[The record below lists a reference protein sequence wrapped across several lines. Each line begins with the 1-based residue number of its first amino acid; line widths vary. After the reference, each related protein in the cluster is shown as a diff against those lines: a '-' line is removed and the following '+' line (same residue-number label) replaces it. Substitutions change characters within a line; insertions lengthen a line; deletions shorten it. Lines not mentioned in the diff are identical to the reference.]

1 MKKIFFAAAA
11 MLMLFSCKEKE
22 MPVTPEEKPD
32 AIEITPESKTFGEE
46 GGSVDVIV
54 TSTGEWTLSAAENYD
69 WVEVSATE
77 GVDGDIV
84 KFTVAENFDADKKGD
99 FEFVCGEAKAAFTVF
114 SYAGELPHI
123 YLDSDADLTFDY
135 KEHTSVE
142 ILVSSD
148 ETNYRDLEIEVSEGA
163 EEWLVYRAALPGD
176 TELSA
181 KIYFDVT
188 ALEGLADREAV
199 VTISAPGI
207 NDVLTVNVLQLA
219 KHVLYTDKANYTAAI
234 EGETII
240 VPLYTNVEYEITME
254 GAGDWLTVGEATA
267 EGIPFTAAA
276 LADGKRSATVT
287 FTQTDAAEGEE
298 VLSATITITQVNA
311 LITWA
316 ADMTGNRLFPK
327 WENGGPGVCKSF
339 TLETLVKFDDFNK
352 ASGGIFTIMG
362 IEGKFLLRMGD
373 VGNPLTN
380 LQIATCA
387 GNYNVPYSCEANR
400 WYHIAVVWEER
411 IAYVYFDGELVG
423 TSQQFPETTYV
434 GWPLWQSVPVDP
446 DLSPAWSYEP
456 DGNRVFWMGYSYDAN
471 RDLHGLMT
479 EIRIWNKALTADE
492 INAPNHFY
500 TVDPNSEGLFSYWK
514 FVEGQGSTVAD
525 ATGKGN
531 PLHGEVD
538 ITKQSNGDNCGPEG
552 IDWVEVALP
561 DR

>member
-1 MKKIFFAAAA
+1 
-11 MLMLFSCKEKE
+11 

-339 TLETLVKFDDFNK
+339 TLETLVKFDDFDK

-380 LQIATCA
+380 LQIATAA

-434 GWPLWQSVPVDP
+434 GWPLWQYVPVDP

>member
-1 MKKIFFAAAA
+1 
-11 MLMLFSCKEKE
+11 

-181 KIYFDVT
+181 RIYFDVT
-188 ALEGLADREAV
+188 ALEGLADRDAV
-199 VTISAPGI
+199 VTISAPGV

-298 VLSATITITQVNA
+298 PLYATIKITQVNA

-327 WENGGPGVCKSF
+327 WDGPNGGIAANNDLHEV
-339 TLETLVKFDDFNK
+339 TLECMVKFDDFNK
-352 ASGGIFTIMG
+352 ASGGIYTIMG
-362 IEGKFLLRMGD
+362 IEGYFLLRMGD

-400 WYHIAVVWEER
+400 WYHLAVVWKER

-423 TSQQFPETTYV
+423 TSNQFPERTYV
-434 GWPLWQSVPVDP
+434 QWPLYSYVYLDP
-446 DLSPAWSYEP
+446 LALSPTWSYEP
-456 DGNRVFWMGYSYDAN
+456 DGNRAFWMGYSYDAN
-471 RDLHGLMT
+471 RDIHGQMT
-479 EIRIWNKALTADE
+479 EIRLWNKALTADE

-514 FVEGQGSTVAD
+514 FTEGEGATIAD
-525 ATGKGN
+525 KTANGN
-531 PLHGEVD
+531 TLYGEVD

-552 IDWVEVALP
+552 IEWVEVALP

>member
-22 MPVTPEEKPD
+22 MPVTPEEKSD

-114 SYAGELPHI
+114 SYAGDLPHI
-123 YLDSDADLTFDY
+123 YLDSDADLTFDD
-135 KEHTSVE
+135 KEHSLE

-163 EEWLVYRAALPGD
+163 EEWLVYRVALPGD

-181 KIYFDVT
+181 KINFDVT
-188 ALEGLADREAV
+188 ALEGLADRDAV
-199 VTISAPGI
+199 VTITAPGI

-254 GAGDWLTVGEATA
+254 GAEGWLTVDEATA
-267 EGIPFTAAA
+267 EGIPFTATA
-276 LADGKRSATVT
+276 LEGEKRSATVT
-287 FTQTDAAEGEE
+287 FTQTDAAEGED
-298 VLSATITITQVNA
+298 VLYATITITQVGV
-311 LITWA
+311 LINWA

-339 TLETLVKFDDFNK
+339 TLETLVKFDDFDK
-352 ASGGIFTIMG
+352 ATGGIYTIMG
-362 IEGKFLLRMGD
+362 IEGKFLLRTGD

-380 LQIATCA
+380 LQIATAA
-387 GNYNVPYSCEANR
+387 GNYNVPYSFEANR

-411 IAYVYFDGELVG
+411 IAYVYFDGEHVG

-434 GWPLWQSVPVDP
+434 GWPLWQDVPVDP

-456 DGNRVFWMGYSYDAN
+456 DGTRVFWMGYSYDAN

-514 FVEGQGSTVAD
+514 FVEGEGSTIAD

-538 ITKQSNGDNCGPEG
+538 ITKQSNGDNNGPEG
-552 IDWVEVALP
+552 IEWVEVALP

>member
-1 MKKIFFAAAA
+1 
-11 MLMLFSCKEKE
+11 

-114 SYAGELPHI
+114 SYAGNLPHI
-123 YLDSDADLTFDY
+123 YLDSEAELTFDY

-142 ILVSSD
+142 IIVSSD

-188 ALEGLADREAV
+188 ALEGLADRDAV
-199 VTISAPGI
+199 VTITAPGV

-219 KHVLYTDKANYTAAI
+219 KHVLYTDKVNYTAAI

-254 GAGDWLTVGEATA
+254 GAEGWLTVDEATA
-267 EGIPFTAAA
+267 EGIPFTATA
-276 LADGKRSATVT
+276 LEGEKRSATVT
-287 FTQTDAAEGEE
+287 FTQTDAAEGED
-298 VLSATITITQVNA
+298 VLYATITITQVNA

-316 ADMTGNRLFPK
+316 ARMKGNRLFPK
-327 WENGGPGVCKSF
+327 WDGEAGGIGKCENF
-339 TLETLVKFDDFNK
+339 TLECMVNFDDFSK
-352 ASGGIFTIMG
+352 ASGGIYTIMG
-362 IEGKFLLRMGD
+362 IEGTYLLRMGD
-373 VGNPLTN
+373 VGNPLN
-380 LQIATCA
+380 RLQVATAA
-387 GNYNVPYSCEANR
+387 GNYNVPFDFEANR
-400 WYHIAVVWEER
+400 WYHIAAVFTGGDTRVTTV
-411 IAYVYFDGELVG
+411 YVDGELVG
-423 TSQQFPETTYV
+423 TADALPESKWV
-434 GWPLWQSVPVDP
+434 GWPVYGNVYFRDFN
-446 DLSPAWSYEP
+446 LSPAWSYEP
-456 DGNRVFWMGYSYDAN
+456 DGTRVFWVGYSYEGN
-471 RDLHGLMT
+471 RDTYGMMT
-479 EIRIWNKALTADE
+479 EVRIWNKALTAEE
-492 INAPNHFY
+492 ISAPNHFY
-500 TVDPNSEGLFSYWK
+500 TVDPESEGLFSYWP
-514 FVEGQGSTVAD
+514 FTAGEGDYIED
-525 ATGKGN
+525 ATGNGN
-531 PLHGEVD
+531 KLYGELSV
-538 ITKQSNGDNCGPEG
+538 TKQDNGDNVGTPG
-552 IDWVEVALP
+552 IEWVEVALP